1 MGIVQTKK
9 AQKIRVTLAF
19 EMNLIVNKIPE
30 VAEIRV
36 SAKFYPAE
44 CSGLWVIVLTE
55 RIRKKEKKNCD
66 DAEAEN
72 NTAVTFVGSTKH
84 GLECIRPSLD
94 TPT

>member
-36 SAKFYPAE
+36 RAKFYPAE
-44 CSGLWVIVLTE
+44 CSGL
-55 RIRKKEKKNCD
+55 
-66 DAEAEN
+66 
-72 NTAVTFVGSTKH
+72 
-84 GLECIRPSLD
+84 
-94 TPT
+94 